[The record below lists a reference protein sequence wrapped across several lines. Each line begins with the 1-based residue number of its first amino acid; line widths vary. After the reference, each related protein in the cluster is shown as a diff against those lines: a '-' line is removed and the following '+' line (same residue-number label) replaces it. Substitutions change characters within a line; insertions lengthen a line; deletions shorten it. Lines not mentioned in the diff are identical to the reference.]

1 MTVYN
6 HIAGG
11 IVFTGVFSSLFNVN
25 IFESKYTIG
34 LTVFACILPDIDH
47 TKSLI
52 GKLFFP
58 LSKYLSVRFGHRTI
72 THSLI
77 VFLPLVFL
85 VHFLE
90 KFYLNT
96 SEYYLIFLFGYLSHL
111 ILDMITIQGIP
122 LFYPF
127 NKNPCVI
134 PANQDL
140 RLRTG
145 NIKSEG
151 IMLFIFSILTFTLQP
166 LFANG
171 FWSSY
176 NKSFNTINHISRE
189 YSNSNTLLEVNYNYK
204 YYGNKTSGKGFLVNA
219 NQSKISLIENEH
231 LVEINDD
238 KNTIIE
244 ILDFRK
250 TDSLL
255 KSEILIFKKIQ
266 VDSLN
271 NLIKKKYIIN
281 SSIYSNIEINYQ
293 GKKNNYFEIKE
304 TFNPSRFESSFIE
317 NKEVINIDN
326 KIHKQKLII
335 QNKVLKQ
342 RKINNRIEVLESG
355 IKKVTGYKKDK
366 LITELNNLF
375 KELGKIN
382 IDDSE
387 LKNLQFSKNNLPK
400 NKALLFT
407 GKLEILSFKEVK

>member
-25 IFESKYTIG
+25 IFESKYTIA

-134 PANQDL
+134 P
-140 RLRTG
+140 
-145 NIKSEG
+145 
-151 IMLFIFSILTFTLQP
+151 
-166 LFANG
+166 
-171 FWSSY
+171 
-176 NKSFNTINHISRE
+176 SR
-189 YSNSNTLLEVNYNYK
+189 SN
-204 YYGNKTSGKGFLVNA
+204 
-219 NQSKISLIENEH
+219 
-231 LVEINDD
+231 
-238 KNTIIE
+238 
-244 ILDFRK
+244 
-250 TDSLL
+250 
-255 KSEILIFKKIQ
+255 
-266 VDSLN
+266 
-271 NLIKKKYIIN
+271 
-281 SSIYSNIEINYQ
+281 
-293 GKKNNYFEIKE
+293 
-304 TFNPSRFESSFIE
+304 
-317 NKEVINIDN
+317 
-326 KIHKQKLII
+326 
-335 QNKVLKQ
+335 
-342 RKINNRIEVLESG
+342 
-355 IKKVTGYKKDK
+355 
-366 LITELNNLF
+366 
-375 KELGKIN
+375 
-382 IDDSE
+382 
-387 LKNLQFSKNNLPK
+387 
-400 NKALLFT
+400 
-407 GKLEILSFKEVK
+407 

>member
-1 MTVYN
+1 
-6 HIAGG
+6 
-11 IVFTGVFSSLFNVN
+11 
-25 IFESKYTIG
+25 
-34 LTVFACILPDIDH
+34 
-47 TKSLI
+47 
-52 GKLFFP
+52 
-58 LSKYLSVRFGHRTI
+58 
-72 THSLI
+72 
-77 VFLPLVFL
+77 
-85 VHFLE
+85 
-90 KFYLNT
+90 
-96 SEYYLIFLFGYLSHL
+96 
-111 ILDMITIQGIP
+111 
-122 LFYPF
+122 
-127 NKNPCVI
+127 
-134 PANQDL
+134 
-140 RLRTG
+140 
-145 NIKSEG
+145 
-151 IMLFIFSILTFTLQP
+151 MLFIFSILTFTLQP

-255 KSEILIFKKIQ
+255 KSEIFIFKKIQ

-271 NLIKKKYIIN
+271 NLIKKKFIIN
-281 SSIYSNIEINYQ
+281 SSIYTNIEINYQ